1 MIKAAAKTHEDGDE
15 KHIGVSIQVE
25 GSVAQTM
32 KELAGIVTA
41 FIRATYQNVP
51 EEKTGDVTMLIA
63 EMLATATKNAFDDHM
78 QLMKEAKQ

>member
-1 MIKAAAKTHEDGDE
+1 MIKATAKTHEDGDE

-25 GSVAQTM
+25 GSFAQTM
-32 KELAGIVTA
+32 KELAGIVTS

-51 EEKTGDVTMLIA
+51 EEKTVDVTVLIA

-78 QLMKEAKQ
+78 ELLKKS